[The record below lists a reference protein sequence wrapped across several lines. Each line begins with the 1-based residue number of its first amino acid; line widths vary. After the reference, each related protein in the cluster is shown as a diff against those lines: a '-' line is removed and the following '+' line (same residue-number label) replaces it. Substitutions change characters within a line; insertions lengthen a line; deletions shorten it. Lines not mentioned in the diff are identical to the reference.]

1 MRQVLYQHILLMK
14 KLRLGGANDLLKIP
28 ELGSGCQSAGDPSTF
43 LQSPPSLPHMT
54 VLPRT
59 PKCPFM
65 DTEMGTPP
73 PQPPPT
79 GLSDSSH
86 DLSGGW
92 QLGFQARE

>member
-1 MRQVLYQHILLMK
+1 MTC
-14 KLRLGGANDLLKIP
+14 LRFQSWEVAVRALGNT
-28 ELGSGCQSAGDPSTF
+28 STF